1 MIVEKDRKAYL
12 KKKQE
17 LQAEAERREADEK
30 EQQKKLEAKINIWT
44 TEIFP
49 NWDNVKR
56 TKRVREMWI
65 EGLPEQLR
73 GKVWFLAFGN
83 RSAITKD
90 LYEIMAERGQTL
102 ANLLKKHSI
111 LE

>member
-1 MIVEKDRKAYL
+1 ML
-12 KKKQE
+12 KN
-17 LQAEAERREADEK
+17 
-30 EQQKKLEAKINIWT
+30 EAKIKIWT

-73 GKVWFLAFGN
+73 G
-83 RSAITKD
+83 
-90 LYEIMAERGQTL
+90 
-102 ANLLKKHSI
+102 
-111 LE
+111 

>member
-1 MIVEKDRKAYL
+1 MN
-12 KKKQE
+12 
-17 LQAEAERREADEK
+17 
-30 EQQKKLEAKINIWT
+30 AKIKIWVQ
-44 TEIFP
+44 EIFP

-56 TKRVREMWI
+56 TKRVRELWI

-90 LYEIMAERGQTL
+90 LFEIMAERGNVL
-102 ANLLKKHSI
+102 SNLLKKHSI

>member
-1 MIVEKDRKAYL
+1 MSEKTKRIIKV
-12 KKKQE
+12 
-17 LQAEAERREADEK
+17 
-30 EQQKKLEAKINIWT
+30 WT

-56 TKRVREMWI
+56 TKRVRELWV
-65 EGLPEQLR
+65 EGMPAQVR

-90 LYEIMAERGQTL
+90 LFEIMAERG
-102 ANLLKKHSI
+102 ANLQLYLKKHSR